1 MKMLLICD
9 VPVNFQYYP
18 SSYCLL
24 GLLEAISEPLGSLDL
39 SLYIQKHHQWGQPAK
54 A

>member
-1 MKMLLICD
+1 MKMLSICD
-9 VPVNFQYYP
+9 FPVNFQRYP

-24 GLLEAISEPLGSLDL
+24 GLLEAISEPLGSPDL
-39 SLYIQKHHQWGQPAK
+39 SLYIQKHHQWRQPAE